1 MLELMHNRIPQHIM
15 AKPGEKDFSNEKN
28 LKKVKKR
35 VEDANKIVEEA
46 LKEI

>member
-1 MLELMHNRIPQHIM
+1 M

-28 LKKVKKR
+28 FKKVKKG